1 MPVQSIISQKVE
13 ILAKHPG
20 FDGPKL
26 ISNQCLKFFE
36 RGLMP
41 LPKMVLNELKSF
53 CPRRMHASNIMQYFI
68 ALVHYLSCLGMT
80 KFELP

>member
-1 MPVQSIISQKVE
+1 MPVQSIISQKVQ

-41 LPKMVLNELKSF
+41 LPEMILDELES
-53 CPRRMHASNIMQYFI
+53 CYPRFMHASNIMQYFI
-68 ALVHYLSCLGMT
+68 ALVHYLWS
-80 KFELP
+80 